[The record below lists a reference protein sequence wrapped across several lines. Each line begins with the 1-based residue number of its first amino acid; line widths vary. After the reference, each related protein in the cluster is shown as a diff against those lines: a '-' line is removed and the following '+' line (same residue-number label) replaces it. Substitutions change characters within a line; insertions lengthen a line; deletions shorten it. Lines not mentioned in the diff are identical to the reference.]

1 MTDAPIYARFIL
13 IDSGM
18 RITPC
23 ILCSPNRRRL
33 YIIIILDLA
42 LATPRVLPV
51 GPSACKSLS
60 RISIPSGLYNYIF
73 LVFIGFIVLH
83 FSIICFVNSSV
94 IQPFRILLQWV
105 LISSQKKK
113 FLKEVPLSRQ
123 IFVYYHT
130 KILLFPPEIRKQ
142 LQGLR
147 KRTALDFAGRK
158 MMPHLKMR
166 WRG

>member
-42 LATPRVLPV
+42 LATPCVLPV

-60 RISIPSGLYNYIF
+60 RISIPSGLYTYIF
-73 LVFIGFIVLH
+73 PVFIGFIVLY
-83 FSIICFVNSSV
+83 FGIICFVNSSV
-94 IQPFRILLQWV
+94 IQPYCILLQWV
-105 LISSQKKK
+105 LISSQKKNSSKKYLFPVK
-113 FLKEVPLSRQ
+113 FLCIIIPRYYCSLQKWKSNCRGWEKEQ
-123 IFVYYHT
+123 Y
-130 KILLFPPEIRKQ
+130 
-142 LQGLR
+142 
-147 KRTALDFAGRK
+147 
-158 MMPHLKMR
+158 
-166 WRG
+166 

>member
-33 YIIIILDLA
+33 CIIIILDLA

-51 GPSACKSLS
+51 ALS
-60 RISIPSGLYNYIF
+60 TQEFITHRYTWWLVQLYF
-73 LVFIGFIVLH
+73 LVFIGFIVLY

-94 IQPFRILLQWV
+94 IQPFCILLQWV
-105 LISSQKKK
+105 LINILYYYYYNGLSVLLTSRKKGKIMLPMCLLSAFRPALLTARLLKTERSITLSHCWLRNSSCW
-113 FLKEVPLSRQ
+113 L
-123 IFVYYHT
+123 
-130 KILLFPPEIRKQ
+130 
-142 LQGLR
+142 
-147 KRTALDFAGRK
+147 
-158 MMPHLKMR
+158 
-166 WRG
+166 